1 MSEEEI
7 RYDLLHM
14 EETDIVKKYLL
25 STEVW
30 YFIGYQQME
39 YDAFLDRLD
48 IMNKIIANHLG
59 VCMKNILIVGS
70 AKTGYSF
77 SPTKLLKKFDSD
89 DENES
94 DLDIAIISDKYF
106 SECWDLARH
115 ETSARYTRYY
125 ADISSGI
132 FNGFICKKALEEIP
146 SIRMAWN
153 EKVRELKRELQQ
165 EVSIEH
171 PINFRIYR
179 SWEDLEAYHIRG
191 IGKLKKIISEG

>member
-14 EETDIVKKYLL
+14 EEADIVKKYLL

-30 YFIGYQQME
+30 YFTGYQKMN
-39 YDAFLDRLD
+39 YDAFLTRLD
-48 IMNKIIANHLG
+48 IMNKVIAKHLG
-59 VCMKNILIVGS
+59 ISMKNILVVGS
-70 AKTGYSF
+70 GKTGYSF

-89 DENES
+89 IENES
-94 DLDIAIISDKYF
+94 DIDIAIISDKYF
-106 SECWDLARH
+106 SECWNLARC

-125 ADISSGI
+125 TDISSGV

-146 SIRMAWN
+146 SIRIVWN
-153 EKVRELKRELQQ
+153 EKVRRLKIELQQ

-179 SWEDLEAYHIRG
+179 SWEDLEAYHTRG
-191 IGKLKKIISEG
+191 IGKLKKKISEG

>member
-30 YFIGYQQME
+30 YFTGYQKMQ
-39 YDAFLDRLD
+39 YDAFLARLD
-48 IMNKIIANHLG
+48 IMNKIIAKHLG
-59 VCMKNILIVGS
+59 ISMKNILVVGS
-70 AKTGYSF
+70 GKTGYSF
-77 SPTKLLKKFDSD
+77 SPNKVLKKFDSD
-89 DENES
+89 AENES
-94 DLDIAIISDKYF
+94 DIDIAIISDKYF
-106 SECWDLARH
+106 GECWNLARC
-115 ETSARYTRYY
+115 ETSARYTRCY
-125 ADISSGI
+125 ADISSGV

-146 SIRMAWN
+146 SIRIVWN
-153 EKVRELKRELQQ
+153 EKVRRLKIELQQ
-165 EVSIEH
+165 EISIEH

-179 SWEDLEAYHIRG
+179 SWEDLETYHTRG